1 MVFKLNIIAVKL
13 MPEEDIMDLLQ
24 FYHAVPVIALYFFLT
39 IHQLIIIFY
48 IFSKR
53 NDQREVFEH
62 FTEKQE
68 TFMTVFF

>member
-1 MVFKLNIIAVKL
+1 
-13 MPEEDIMDLLQ
+13 MDLLQ
-24 FYHAVPVIALYFFLT
+24 FYQAVPVIALYFFLT

-68 TFMTVFF
+68 TLMTVFF